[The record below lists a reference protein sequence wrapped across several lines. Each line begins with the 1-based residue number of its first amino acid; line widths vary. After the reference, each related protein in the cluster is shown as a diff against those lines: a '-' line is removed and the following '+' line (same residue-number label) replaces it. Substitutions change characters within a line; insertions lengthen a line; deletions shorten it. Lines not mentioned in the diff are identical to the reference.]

1 VKLFRHPTGSAVMA
15 DLYSELQT
23 AERNAVV
30 AEFYSRE
37 FALLG
42 GAQSSAGKLDS
53 LVSVWDSLD
62 GLKRRAIMKRM
73 ILCLTPII
81 EKGYVDPAPV
91 HRCGGFP
98 GVQSEHSVCTRQRSG
113 FCPCSVGRLH
123 VTASCSLRLFFQANE
138 RCGGHL
144 EFQNMTHYFR
154 HIVPKTL

>member
-1 VKLFRHPTGSAVMA
+1 MA

-98 GVQSEHSVCTRQRSG
+98 AVQSKHSVGARQRSG
-113 FCPCSVGRLH
+113 ICPCSVGARQQSGICPCSVGGLH
-123 VTASCSLRLFFQANE
+123 VT
-138 RCGGHL
+138 
-144 EFQNMTHYFR
+144 T
-154 HIVPKTL
+154 